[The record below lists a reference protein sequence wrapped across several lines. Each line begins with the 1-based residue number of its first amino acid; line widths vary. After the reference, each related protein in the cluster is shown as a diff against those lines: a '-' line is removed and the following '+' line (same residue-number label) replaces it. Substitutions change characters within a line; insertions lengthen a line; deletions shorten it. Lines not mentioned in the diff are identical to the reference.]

1 MIEYFYSL
9 DYQVKT
15 DGYPDSNHEI
25 TDETSINED
34 AHSTTPVGDRSSQHS
49 DSEMDPN
56 RASTP
61 KDLAEDLIIS
71 FDPLS
76 FHILMYSLA
85 DRMFIDGL
93 KALSKEKVKR
103 ELRQRLD
110 PDAFPQ
116 AIFDIYNSTPPTER
130 GLRNLAVEMT
140 MSHLIEL
147 RTSSE
152 CSRVAFPD
160 SLVTEIPQFS
170 SDLLVAVMNKSVS
183 EWNQWGQCGKNWA

>member
-1 MIEYFYSL
+1 MQEEPALVEQMIEYFYSL
-9 DYQVKT
+9 DYQVKAG
-15 DGYPDSNHEI
+15 GYPDSNHEI

-34 AHSTTPVGDRSSQHS
+34 THSATTVGDCSSQHS
-49 DSEMDPN
+49 HSEMDPN
-56 RASTP
+56 RANKP
-61 KDLAEDLIIS
+61 KDLAEDLTIS

-76 FHILMYSLA
+76 FHILMYSLP

-93 KALSKEKVKR
+93 KAISKEKVRK

-130 GLRNLAVEMT
+130 GLRNLAVNMI
-140 MSHLIEL
+140 MSHLTEL

-152 CSRVAFPD
+152 CSRVAFQ
-160 SLVTEIPQFS
+160 T
-170 SDLLVAVMNKSVS
+170 A
-183 EWNQWGQCGKNWA
+183 W